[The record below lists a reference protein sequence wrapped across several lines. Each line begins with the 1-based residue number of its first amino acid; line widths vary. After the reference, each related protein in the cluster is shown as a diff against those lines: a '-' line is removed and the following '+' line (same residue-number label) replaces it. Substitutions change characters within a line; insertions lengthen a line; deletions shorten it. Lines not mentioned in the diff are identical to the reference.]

1 MALRDA
7 ILAALLDGEASGY
20 DLTKA
25 FDSSV
30 ANFWMATPQ
39 QLYRELD
46 RMAAAGLITARLVEQ
61 DRRPNKHLYSLTAAG
76 RAQLA
81 GFTAAAPKPGAI
93 REDLM
98 VAIQAVDGGDADAV
112 AAAVAARLRL
122 SETKLANY
130 QRRRRDL
137 LDGRDED
144 TFLAEAPRVGPYL
157 NLLRGVSF
165 ERENIAWFR
174 RVLTVLDRRAGQ
186 RVPGET
192 GAALL

>member
-81 GFTAAAPKPGAI
+81 RFTAAAPKPGAI

-98 VAIQAVDGGDADAV
+98 VAIQAVDSGDADAV

-137 LDGRDED
+137 LGGRDED

-186 RVPGET
+186 PVPGET